1 MAKDSR
7 GPRLSPA
14 EELARIPLYEKG
26 KPPQPLIDV
35 DFVDEVELACGR
47 RWGAQTELG
56 TLRSVLVQAPTPGP
70 VSAPIVREDPIF
82 FAVTQGS
89 LSGLRTVSGYFSAA
103 QLSARTCARGPRR
116 PGP

>member
-1 MAKDSR
+1 MPGEDR
-7 GPRLSPA
+7 RPRRLSPA

-56 TLRSVLVQAPTPGP
+56 TLRSVLVQVPTSGP
-70 VSAPIVREDPIF
+70 VSASVVREDPIF
-82 FAVTQGS
+82 FGWPKGVPDLDLMRRNHAS
-89 LSGLRTVSGYFSAA
+89 LVKLLEGEGVEVVH
-103 QLSARTCARGPRR
+103 
-116 PGP
+116 